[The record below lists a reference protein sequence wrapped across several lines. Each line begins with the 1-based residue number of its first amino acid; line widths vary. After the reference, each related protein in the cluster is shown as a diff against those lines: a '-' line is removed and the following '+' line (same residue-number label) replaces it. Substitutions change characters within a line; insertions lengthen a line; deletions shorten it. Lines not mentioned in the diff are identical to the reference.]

1 MPSPPSSSINAGKS
15 DSGLIIY
22 VIIVILYIEIFL
34 FMFNPKIKTQILFC
48 SVPVTV
54 ILFVVILSNA
64 MNKDLT
70 VDKKLAGWF
79 IGIITIITCVGILNT
94 ALSEHKTNVKSSTG
108 ENGETKLSK
117 KNTKT
122 IVNIKGAIISNL
134 IITAIIGFIIAPDT
148 KDQIEQIKEL
158 LVKIGTFMNIDK
170 IPSDYSG
177 LITSKDDIINF
188 INAIGYA
195 PLKYILYTFLFI
207 LAPLGLIA
215 FGLKYLTNM
224 LINNPNVAFYAG
236 ISYIFGSSIYIIT
249 ESTRLI
255 RVVIPE

>member
-1 MPSPPSSSINAGKS
+1 MPTPSTSINAVKS
-15 DSGLIIY
+15 DSGIIIY
-22 VIIVILYIEIFL
+22 VIIFILYIEIFL

-70 VDKKLAGWF
+70 IDKKLASLF
-79 IGIITIITCVGILNT
+79 IGIMTIITCIGILNT
-94 ALSEHKTNVKSSTG
+94 ALSEYKTNVKSSTG
-108 ENGETKLSK
+108 EISGTKLSK
-117 KNTKT
+117 KNAKT
-122 IVNIKGAIISNL
+122 IINIKGTIISNL

-148 KDQIEQIKEL
+148 KDQIDQIKEL

-177 LITSKDDIINF
+177 LITSRDDIINF
-188 INAIGYA
+188 IEAIGSA
-195 PLKYILYTFLFI
+195 PLKYLLYIISIPLIL
-207 LAPLGLIA
+207 LGLIA
-215 FGLKYLTNM
+215 FGLKYLTNI
-224 LINNPNVAFYAG
+224 LINNPNIAFYAG
-236 ISYIFGSSIYIIT
+236 IVYIFGSSIYIIT